1 MAEKVTIGNAEL
13 WHGDCLEVMAG
24 LADGSVQL
32 LVTSPPYFNSREYA
46 EWPTYAAYLEHLT
59 AFVAESA
66 RVVADGRMLA
76 INVSAVIQAR
86 VSRNARSQRFNIP
99 GDLHTICVRAGL
111 WFQEDIIWAK
121 PEGAAINR
129 NQRFSVDRHPMQ
141 WRANPTTEHILVY
154 QVPTAQSNDAI
165 IRANAGKAG
174 RVDGTFHRS
183 DLWAINPVTRSNHS
197 APFPVEIP
205 ERLIRYYTWAGDV
218 VLDPYAGSGTT
229 GIACANMGRQFIG
242 IERDDR
248 YFDIACERIENEQRR
263 CRLAV

>member
-1 MAEKVTIGNAEL
+1 MIDL
-13 WHGDCLEVMAG
+13 HHGDCLEVMAG

-32 LVTSPPYFNSREYA
+32 LVTSPPYFNAREYA
-46 EWPTYAAYLEHLT
+46 EWPTYSAYLEHLA
-59 AFVAESA
+59 AFVDEAA
-66 RVVADGRMLA
+66 RVVAAGRMVA

-86 VSRNARSQRFNIP
+86 ASRNARSQRFNIP
-99 GDLHTICVRAGL
+99 GALHAICASAGL
-111 WFQEDIIWAK
+111 WLQEDIIWAK

-165 IRANAGKAG
+165 IRANVGKAG
-174 RVDGTFHRS
+174 RVDGAFHRS
-183 DLWAINPVTRSNHS
+183 DLWAINPVTRSDHS

-205 ERLIRYYTWAGDV
+205 ERLIRYYTWVGDT

-229 GIACANMGRQFIG
+229 GIACANTGRQFIG
-242 IERDDR
+242 IERDDK
-248 YFDIACERIENEQRR
+248 YFAIASERIAAARQD
-263 CRLAV
+263 LFAA